1 MSKVLSM
8 HSLLGVACFV
18 LPALTGCEQQAAE
31 PRTVSISFATKV
43 GNEPF
48 SCSATFGNLGTKKTS
63 AQPLDMRMYVH
74 DVHLVRDDGSEEPV
88 ALDQDGQWQRDGL
101 AFLDFEDGTGT
112 CQTGSPEMRTKITGT
127 VPEGNYVGIGF
138 TVGVPPEQNHL
149 DAATAP
155 APLNIPGMWWSW
167 KGGYKFIRLEMQT
180 PVNPIYYF
188 HLGSTACDGTVND
201 GFSCAASN
209 QAHIHL
215 DDFQVDKNTVV
226 FDIAAFYAQA
236 DLDHQVDP
244 MNDGI
249 SGCMSFPGDPECPSV
264 FEALGMTFE
273 GQGASNP
280 QQSAFRVE

>member
-1 MSKVLSM
+1 MSKTMISQTI
-8 HSLLGVACFV
+8 LGAACFA
-18 LPALTGCEQQAAE
+18 LPALMGCTQEAPE

-43 GNEPF
+43 GNEAF
-48 SCSATFGNLGTKKTS
+48 SCTASYGDLGTKKTS
-63 AQPLDMRMYVH
+63 AEPLDMRMYVH
-74 DVHLVRDDGSEEPV
+74 DVHLVRADGSEEPV
-88 ALDQDGQWQRDGL
+88 VLDQDGQWQRGNL

-127 VPEGNYVGIGF
+127 IPDGDYVGLGF
-138 TVGVPPEQNHL
+138 SVGVPPEENHL

-167 KGGYKFIRLEMQT
+167 KGGYKFMRLEMQT
-180 PVNPIYYF
+180 PVNPVYYF
-188 HLGSTACDGTVND
+188 HLGSTACDGNVND

-209 QAHIHL
+209 QASIHL
-215 DDFQVDKNTVV
+215 ENFQVDKNTVV
-226 FDIAAFYAQA
+226 FDIASFFAQA

-264 FEALGMTFE
+264 FGALGMKFE
-273 GQGASNP
+273 GQGAGDLK
-280 QQSAFRVE
+280 QSAFRAE